1 MTRHPGPALLRV
13 YVRPTRTGV
22 QARVTDPRTGRDVK
36 FTASTVEKAMRGAR
50 GVANQPLAKNKE
62 NRV

>member
-1 MTRHPGPALLRV
+1 M
-13 YVRPTRTGV
+13 